1 MGVTKHDQILEYIET
16 LPVGE
21 KISVRGI
28 AKNLLVSEGTAYR
41 AIKEAENIGLVSTI
55 QRVGTIRIEKKLKEN
70 IERLS
75 FGEVSKII
83 EGDILAGR
91 KGLDKILKKF
101 IIGAMTEENMLRYI
115 TSGSLMI
122 VGDREGV
129 QRLALENG
137 AAVLL
142 TGGFDVSE
150 EILSLAD
157 EVEMPII
164 RTTYDTFTVA
174 TTINRAISDQM
185 IKKDIMTVEDI
196 QTPIERTVV
205 LGVKDTLED
214 YQKIS
219 EKTGFTRFPVVNKT
233 NRLVGIITSK
243 DVVNKQATQPIEKIM
258 TKDPRRAKRHMSVA
272 SIGHQMIWD
281 GLEIIPV
288 VEDDLTLIG
297 IVSRR
302 DVMKAMQL
310 AQKQPQV
317 SNTLSDQITDEVI
330 EKDSKGLSDMPDYS
344 FVVSPQMVNSMGTL
358 SFGVLNQIISTVAK
372 RTMRV
377 KYQRNSVIE
386 QMSLYYFKLIQ
397 IDSEIDLKPRIID
410 VGRRSAK
417 MDVEVYIDNVI
428 VAKAMIVCQLMEQA

>member
-1 MGVTKHDQILEYIET
+1 MAVTKHDQILEYIET

-28 AKNLLVSEGTAYR
+28 AKALSVSEGTAYR
-41 AIKEAENIGLVSTI
+41 AIKEAENVGLVSTI
-55 QRVGTIRIEKKLKEN
+55 QRVGTIRIEKKVKEN
-70 IERLS
+70 IERLTY
-75 FGEVSKII
+75 GEVSKII

-91 KGLDKILKKF
+91 KGLDKVLKKY

-122 VGDREGV
+122 VGDRTGV

-137 AAVLL
+137 AAVLI
-142 TGGFDVSE
+142 TGGFDVAE

-174 TTINRAISDQM
+174 TTINRAMSDQM
-185 IKKDIMTVEDI
+185 IKKDIMTVKDI
-196 QTPIERTVV
+196 QTDFDRTVF
-205 LGVKDTLED
+205 LNVKSTVED
-214 YQKIS
+214 YQKLS
-219 EKTGFTRFPVVNKT
+219 EESGFTRFPVVNKS

-243 DVVNKQATQPIEKIM
+243 DVVNKPLTQPIEKIM
-258 TKDPRRAKRHMSVA
+258 TKDPRKAKEHMSVA

-281 GLEIIPV
+281 GLEVIPV
-288 VEDDLTLIG
+288 VEDDLTLTG

-310 AQKQPQV
+310 AQRQPQV
-317 SNTLSDQITDEVI
+317 SNTLSDLITDEVV
-330 EKDSKGLSDMPDYS
+330 EKEAKDEMSLPEFS
-344 FVVSPQMVNSMGTL
+344 FVVTPQMVNNMGTL
-358 SFGVLNQIISTVAK
+358 SFGVLNQIISKVAQ
-372 RTMRV
+372 RTLSV
-377 KYQRNSVIE
+377 KYHYNSVIE

-397 IDSEIDLKPRIID
+397 IDSEIEFKSRIIE

-417 MDVEVYIDNVI
+417 IDIEVFIDNVV
-428 VAKAMIVCQLMEQA
+428 VAKAMTVCQLMEQA

>member
-1 MGVTKHDQILEYIET
+1 MSVTKHDQILEYIET

-28 AKNLLVSEGTAYR
+28 AKDLSVSEGTAYR
-41 AIKEAENIGLVSTI
+41 AIKEAETVGLVSTI
-55 QRVGTIRIEKKLKEN
+55 QRVGTIRIERKIKEN
-70 IERLS
+70 IEKLS

-101 IIGAMTEENMLRYI
+101 IIGAMTEKNMLRYI

-122 VGDREGV
+122 VGDRENV
-129 QRLALENG
+129 QRLALENRS
-137 AAVLL
+137 AVLL
-142 TGGFDVSE
+142 TGGFDVSAD
-150 EILSLAD
+150 ILSLAD
-157 EVEMPII
+157 EMEMPII

-174 TTINRAISDQM
+174 TMINRAISDQM

-196 QTPIERTVV
+196 QTPFERTIY
-205 LGVKDTLED
+205 LNVKDTIQD
-214 YQKIS
+214 YHELS
-219 EKTGFTRFPVVNKT
+219 ENSGFTRFPVVNKS

-243 DVVNKQATQPIEKIM
+243 DVVNKQPTQPIEKIM
-258 TKDPRRAKRHMSVA
+258 TKDPRRAKNHMSVA

-288 VEDDLTLIG
+288 VADDLTLIG

-310 AQKQPQV
+310 AQRQPQV

-330 EKDSKGLSDMPDYS
+330 EKANKDNPDTPEFS
-344 FVVSPQMVNSMGTL
+344 FVVTPQMVNSMGTL
-358 SFGVLNQIISTVAK
+358 SFGVLNQIISTAAQ
-372 RTMRV
+372 RTMMV
-377 KYQRNSVIE
+377 KYHHNSVIE

-397 IDSEIDLKPRIID
+397 IDSEIEVKPRMIE

-428 VAKAMIVCQLMEQA
+428 VAKAMIVCQLMEQT

>member
-28 AKNLLVSEGTAYR
+28 AKNLVVSEGTAYR

-91 KGLDKILKKF
+91 RGLDKILKKF

-196 QTPIERTVV
+196 QTSIERTVV

-214 YQKIS
+214 YQRIS
-219 EKTGFTRFPVVNKT
+219 EETGFTRFPVVNKT

-317 SNTLSDQITDEVI
+317 SNTLSDQITDEVV
-330 EKDSKGLSDMPDYS
+330 EKDSKGLSDIPDYS

-377 KYQRNSVIE
+377 KYHRNSVIE

>member
-219 EKTGFTRFPVVNKT
+219 EKTGFTRFPVGNKT

>member
-1 MGVTKHDQILEYIET
+1 MAVTKHDQILEYIET

-28 AKNLLVSEGTAYR
+28 AKALSVSEGTAYR

-55 QRVGTIRIEKKLKEN
+55 QRVGTIRIEKKVKEN
-70 IERLS
+70 IERLT

-91 KGLDKILKKF
+91 KGLDKVLKKF

-122 VGDREGV
+122 VGDRTGV

-150 EILSLAD
+150 DISSLAD

-185 IKKDIMTVEDI
+185 IKKDIMTVKDI
-196 QTPIERTVV
+196 ETPFEKTYY
-205 LGVKDTLED
+205 LNVKDTVED
-214 YQKIS
+214 YQKLTEIS
-219 EKTGFTRFPVVNKT
+219 GFSRFPVINKT
-233 NRLVGIITSK
+233 NRLMGIITSK
-243 DVVNKQATQPIEKIM
+243 DVVNKALTQPIEKLM
-258 TKDPRRAKRHMSVA
+258 TKDPRKAKQHMSVA

-281 GLEIIPV
+281 GLEIVPV

-310 AQKQPQV
+310 AQRQPQV
-317 SNTLSDQITDEVI
+317 SNTLSDLITDEVI
-330 EKDSKGLSDMPDYS
+330 EKEGKGEDGLPEFS
-344 FVVSPQMVNSMGTL
+344 FVVTPQMVNNMGTV
-358 SFGVLNQIISTVAK
+358 SFGVLNQVISKVAQ
-372 RTMRV
+372 RTLTV
-377 KYQRNSVIE
+377 KYHYNSVIE

-397 IDSEIDLKPRIID
+397 IDSEIEFKSRIIE

-417 MDVEVYIDNVI
+417 IDIEVFIDNVV
-428 VAKAMIVCQLMEQA
+428 VAKAMTVCQLMEQA

>member
-122 VGDREGV
+122 VGDREDV

>member
-28 AKNLLVSEGTAYR
+28 AKDLVVSEGTAYR

-101 IIGAMTEENMLRYI
+101 IIGAMTEKNMLRYI

-196 QTPIERTVV
+196 QTPMERTVV
-205 LGVKDTLED
+205 MNVKDTLED

-219 EKTGFTRFPVVNKT
+219 EKTGFTRFPVVNKS

-243 DVVNKQATQPIEKIM
+243 DVVNKQATQPIEKLM
-258 TKDPRRAKRHMSVA
+258 TKDPRRAKNHMSVA

-288 VEDDLTLIG
+288 VKDDLTLTG

-317 SNTLSDQITDEVI
+317 SNTLSDQITDEVV
-330 EKDSKGLSDMPDYS
+330 EKEGKNPDDLPDFS
-344 FVVSPQMVNSMGTL
+344 FVVTPQMVNSMGTL
-358 SFGVLNQIISTVAK
+358 SFGVLNQIISTVGQRA
-372 RTMRV
+372 MRV
-377 KYQRNSVIE
+377 KYHRNSVIE

-397 IDSEIDLKPRIID
+397 IDSEIDLKPRIIE

-417 MDVEVYIDNVI
+417 IDVEVYIDNII

>member
-28 AKNLLVSEGTAYR
+28 AKDLVVSEGTAYR

-101 IIGAMTEENMLRYI
+101 IIGAMTEKNMLRYI

-157 EVEMPII
+157 EFEMPII

-196 QTPIERTVV
+196 QTPMERTVV
-205 LGVKDTLED
+205 MNVKDTLED

-219 EKTGFTRFPVVNKT
+219 EKTGFTRFPVVNKS

-243 DVVNKQATQPIEKIM
+243 DVVNKQATQPIEKLM
-258 TKDPRRAKRHMSVA
+258 TKDPRRAKNHMSVA

-288 VEDDLTLIG
+288 VKDDLTLTG

-317 SNTLSDQITDEVI
+317 SNTLSDQITDEVV
-330 EKDSKGLSDMPDYS
+330 EKEGKTSNDLPDFS
-344 FVVSPQMVNSMGTL
+344 FVVTPQMVNSMGTL
-358 SFGVLNQIISTVAK
+358 SFGVLNQIISTVGQRA
-372 RTMRV
+372 MRI
-377 KYQRNSVIE
+377 KYHRNSVIE

-397 IDSEIDLKPRIID
+397 IDSEIDLKPRIIE

-417 MDVEVYIDNVI
+417 IDVEVYIDNII